1 MFTTDVIG
9 PIVFYVIGAAGI
21 TWGVVAVIQAYLRD
35 PADPHPHRRASHFRP
50 HPRA

>member
-1 MFTTDVIG
+1 MFTTDMIG
-9 PIVFYVIGAAGI
+9 PIIFYVIGAAGI

-35 PADPHPHRRASHFRP
+35 PADPHWRASHFGP